1 MSRKSR
7 EDKSEWKTPSVYA
20 FVKGYSAFRAKGYEP
35 IENDV
40 LLWLENTSSTSNDHY
55 ASGEQSC
62 REQRHCMYTTSAYLQ
77 DLYLRADIN
86 RVYSTILV
94 VDTKTMFD
102 DDEEYKDY
110 V

>member
-40 LLWLENTSSTSNDHY
+40 LLWLENTSSTSNDHD
-55 ASGEQSC
+55 ASGEKSC
-62 REQRHCMYTTSAYLQ
+62 REQRQKEFSILIYL
-77 DLYLRADIN
+77 LWIFETY
-86 RVYSTILV
+86 
-94 VDTKTMFD
+94 F
-102 DDEEYKDY
+102 EYCF
-110 V
+110 VTFSC